1 MSDWPKKLN
10 EIKISEE
17 GRGKNEV
24 GRRKKK
30 RRKLEVCLLNGEYE
44 SLPSVISR
52 NISVVEKLWVFTQK
66 GVNIKI
72 KQWLNEEIK
81 EEKKK

>member
-17 GRGKNEV
+17 GRRKNEV